1 MTIGDSSRLR
11 VRVGC
16 FTSSMGF
23 CGVQKSTSLLT
34 LNLNTRRPRII
45 KSRGYAAGFVR
56 SSGDWRFRDCAWAGF
71 SSYGSG
77 FQGCGFKF
85 EGGDLVKQTY
95 TVKFPESP
103 ITPNKGIYLRL

>member
-1 MTIGDSSRLR
+1 MLQDLF
-11 VRVGC
+11 VPVG
-16 FTSSMGF
+16 F
-23 CGVQKSTSLLT
+23 GVQ
-34 LNLNTRRPRII
+34 
-45 KSRGYAAGFVR
+45 
-56 SSGDWRFRDCAWAGF
+56 DWRFRDCAWAGF